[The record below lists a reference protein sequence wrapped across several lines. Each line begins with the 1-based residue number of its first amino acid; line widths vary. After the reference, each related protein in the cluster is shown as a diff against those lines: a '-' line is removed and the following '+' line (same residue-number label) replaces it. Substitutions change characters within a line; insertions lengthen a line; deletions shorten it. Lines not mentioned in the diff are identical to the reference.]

1 MAHDDRTTESAGAR
15 DTSARAVMGARAET
29 AYLPIESTFIGFLDP
44 RFDEPARPGELR
56 CSVPVRPELLQP
68 MGIVHGGIYA
78 AIAETVA
85 SMGAARDVGVESGL
99 AVMGQANN
107 TSFLRPVTGGAI
119 HATGVVRHRGR
130 TTQIW
135 QIEMTDDDGRLC
147 ALAQV
152 TMAVRPARPTP
163 A

>member
-1 MAHDDRTTESAGAR
+1 MGAVTVPAMAADETT
-15 DTSARAVMGARAET
+15 ARAVMGARADMT
-29 AYLPIESTFIGFLDP
+29 YLPIESTFIGFLDP
-44 RFDEPARPGELR
+44 RFEEPAAPGELR
-56 CSVPVRPELLQP
+56 CTVPVRPELLQP
-68 MGIVHGGIYA
+68 MGIVHGGIYS

-107 TSFLRPVTGGAI
+107 TSFLRPVTQGAI

-135 QIEMTDDDGRLC
+135 QIEMTDDEGRLC

-152 TMAVRPARPTP
+152 TMAVRPTR
-163 A
+163 

>member
-1 MAHDDRTTESAGAR
+1 MTADES
-15 DTSARAVMGARAET
+15 SARAVMGARADL
-29 AYLPIESTFIGFLDP
+29 AYIPIESTFIGFLDP
-44 RFDEPARPGELR
+44 RFEEPATPGELR
-56 CSVPVRPELLQP
+56 CTVAVKPDMLQP
-68 MGIVHGGIYA
+68 MGIVHGGIYS

-119 HATGVVRHRGR
+119 HAVGVVRHRGR

-135 QIEMTDDDGRLC
+135 QIEMADDDGRLC
-147 ALAQV
+147 ALSQV
-152 TMAVRPARPTP
+152 TMAVRPAR
-163 A
+163 